1 MNMAAHSMT
10 QTEATAYFRSH
21 PTDVGFII
29 GRGGTT
35 IKRIAEETHTYVR
48 FDKTVA
54 PEGCFVVTGGRPS
67 DINEAMIRLE
77 KVANEARK
85 RNVSSGASRAP
96 MPRQVPRPTQPTR
109 ETLKI
114 RQCDVSLVIGKKGTT
129 IKMIAHK
136 SGCRVHAERTS
147 DASIAIVNIEGPTH
161 EAVAEAIRLVTEIA
175 QTAYTRNTS
184 GNEALSTHREDGHL
198 RTQPH
203 PTPPRHF
210 RPTSPVNPPPSLI
223 IDMNDDESED
233 EDEELEAKAPPS
245 LGPVLDELI
254 KIKDGAEFERQAF
267 GWAEQKYGAGRREMY
282 AEPTDQ
288 ELEHEAYLVEQEQVT
303 SGTAADLSA
312 IGLMGLDDYGT
323 IFNEDGNP
331 ITHWEH
337 QDINYILC
345 EKTNKLYSLGEKGEL
360 YLIGN
365 RKATDSW
372 ADDLWLIT
380 LLSKPIDVF
389 EGEED

>member
-1 MNMAAHSMT
+1 MKES
-10 QTEATAYFRSH
+10 
-21 PTDVGFII
+21 
-29 GRGGTT
+29 
-35 IKRIAEETHTYVR
+35 
-48 FDKTVA
+48 
-54 PEGCFVVTGGRPS
+54 
-67 DINEAMIRLE
+67 
-77 KVANEARK
+77 
-85 RNVSSGASRAP
+85 
-96 MPRQVPRPTQPTR
+96 
-109 ETLKI
+109 LKI
-114 RQCDVSLVIGKKGTT
+114 RQCDVSLVIGKKGKT

-136 SGCRVHAERTS
+136 SGCRVYAGRTS
-147 DASIAIVNIEGPTH
+147 DASIAIINIEGPTH

-184 GNEALSTHREDGHL
+184 GNESLSTHREDEHL
-198 RTQPH
+198 RIQPH
-203 PTPPRHF
+203 PTPPMHF

-233 EDEELEAKAPPS
+233 EDEKLEAKAPPS
-245 LGPVLDELI
+245 LGPVLDKMVQIEDEDEYNR
-254 KIKDGAEFERQAF
+254 KAFE
-267 GWAEQKYGAGRREMY
+267 WAEQKYGPGWREMY
-282 AEPTDQ
+282 PDPTEQ
-288 ELEHEAYLVEQEQVT
+288 ELENEAYLVEQEQVT
-303 SGTAADLSA
+303 SGAAADLSA

-372 ADDLWLIT
+372 ADDFWLIT

>member
-1 MNMAAHSMT
+1 MAAHSMT
-10 QTEATAYFRSH
+10 QTQQEATVYFRSH

-48 FDKTVA
+48 FDKTIA

-85 RNVSSGASRAP
+85 RNGISGASRAP
-96 MPRQVPRPTQPTR
+96 MSRPMPRPTQPTR

-114 RQCDVSLVIGKKGTT
+114 RQCDVSLVIGKKGKT

-175 QTAYTRNTS
+175 QTAYTRNTRNTS
-184 GNEALSTHREDGHL
+184 AIDTIPTSREDGQRL
-198 RTQPH
+198 RERERAITTAQP
-203 PTPPRHF
+203 HF

-233 EDEELEAKAPPS
+233 EDEDEKLAAKAPPS
-245 LGPVLDELI
+245 LGPVLD
-254 KIKDGAEFERQAF
+254 KIVKIPDEDEYNRKAL
-267 GWAEQKYGAGRREMY
+267 GWAEQKYGPSWGQEY
-282 AEPTDQ
+282 PDPTDQ
-288 ELEHEAYLVEQEQVT
+288 ELENEAYLAPEVPTHNEHY
-303 SGTAADLSA
+303 GA
-312 IGLMGLDDYGT
+312 IL
-323 IFNEDGNP
+323 NEDGNP
-331 ITHWEH
+331 ITLWEH
-337 QDINYILC
+337 QGIDYLLC
-345 EKTNKLYSLGEKGEL
+345 EKTNKLYSLDEEAGTL

-372 ADDLWLIT
+372 SDDLWLIIK
-380 LLSKPIDVF
+380 LAKPIDVF
-389 EGEED
+389 EGEKD